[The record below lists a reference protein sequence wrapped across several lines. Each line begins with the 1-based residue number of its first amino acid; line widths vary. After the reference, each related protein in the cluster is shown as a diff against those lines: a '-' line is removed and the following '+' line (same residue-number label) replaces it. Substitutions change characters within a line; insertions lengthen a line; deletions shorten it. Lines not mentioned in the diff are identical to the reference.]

1 MIAVFEIVNIKRL
14 LKALAP
20 SEQRQILALAS
31 KTFYSADQ
39 LGILE
44 RFEESDV
51 SCFEVEKE
59 VLDRIADSGSPQGI
73 LAVATVKE
81 TDVDSLAQCRR
92 VVVVDAVQDPGNLGA
107 IARTAAAAGFDAIA
121 TSKGTADLWSS
132 KAIRA
137 SAGASFALQSLRNF
151 DLVSGLNTLRE
162 AATLSLP
169 PTLKVTRNLMH
180 CRSQNTWRSLWEAK
194 LTAYRKW

>member
-1 MIAVFEIVNIKRL
+1 M
-14 LKALAP
+14 
-20 SEQRQILALAS
+20 
-31 KTFYSADQ
+31 
-39 LGILE
+39 
-44 RFEESDV
+44 

-151 DLVSGLNTLRE
+151 DLVSGLDALPLSEHMALVMGSE
-162 AATLSLP
+162 AHGLSEVVANRANALVSVP
-169 PTLKVTRNLMH
+169 MKPSVESLNVAVAAGLLM
-180 CRSQNTWRSLWEAK
+180 
-194 LTAYRKW
+194 YRMR